1 MSRKKLHHP
10 DTTGKGLG
18 NAGQQTELP
27 GAGQY
32 IGAGTNIRVNT
43 GLQKGKEFW
52 NPLRFIQNSA
62 VRITNC
68 QFNLQFVITFP
79 DWPDQRPFSFR
90 DDTFYPFH
98 ISLCTLLPV
107 IGISGHENYSDY
119 VGFWGGVLNPPK
131 EADINRLCS
140 QFSLY

>member
-62 VRITNC
+62 VRISIVRLGFCIWIFTR
-68 QFNLQFVITFP
+68 FP
-79 DWPDQRPFSFR
+79 LS
-90 DDTFYPFH
+90 
-98 ISLCTLLPV
+98 
-107 IGISGHENYSDY
+107 IGWLRSHKSCM
-119 VGFWGGVLNPPK
+119 
-131 EADINRLCS
+131 A
-140 QFSLY
+140 